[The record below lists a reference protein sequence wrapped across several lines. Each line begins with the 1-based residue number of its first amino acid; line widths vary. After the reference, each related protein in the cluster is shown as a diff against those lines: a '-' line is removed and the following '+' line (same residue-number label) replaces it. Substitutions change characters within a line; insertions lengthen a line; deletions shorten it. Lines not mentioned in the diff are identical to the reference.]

1 MTGQPA
7 HSRNGP
13 DDFGDGTAFLKF
25 TTGELEMI
33 SKGFTPTALPL
44 CIAFALTV
52 AGTQARAEAAATAAD
67 AQAQPSEAKTS
78 ADGDERKL
86 ETISVT
92 ADTGKGFQTKTSQVG
107 AFRDQFILDVPL
119 SINVLPRAVM
129 DAQAVSNLYDVLRNT
144 AGVTQSQVNDVVTQN
159 LAIRGIAIDNRT
171 SYRLNGALPV
181 NNLIE
186 MPLEDK
192 ERVEAL
198 KGSSALYYGFT
209 SPAGIIN
216 MVTKRARD
224 QPIAEFDIVT
234 DSNGVAIGHADL
246 GRRFGPDNQF
256 GLRVNVAGG
265 QLRTATNDQD
275 GSRKLGAVAF
285 DWRATDKLSIKLD
298 YEAFSKNIVENA
310 AVALLPA
317 VNNQIALPRIP
328 DQSKLISGPWAKNKA
343 NSENVLFRADYML
356 TDNWAATIEWG
367 RAETDRKARTFTAM
381 TKYNVDTGAGT
392 LTESLSR
399 GVVYVNNNFRA
410 ELAGRFQLGFLDNEF
425 SFGGMQNLRDQNNP
439 STQSYNAAQNLYAPI
454 LLTTPYYTI
463 KPTYKPQAITDK
475 GVYVFD
481 RIRLGE
487 DWQVLAGARRTD
499 YTNTTVGSPQYNVEK
514 TSPSFGVI
522 YRFREDTSIYANY
535 IEGLEETG
543 SAPITAVNALM
554 TLPPAVSKQK
564 ELGVRSEAWSGIT
577 ASASLFEIDRGSA
590 YVNTANVFVADGRTH
605 YQGLELSLS
614 GELNPEWSLYASAL
628 YLDADLRNA
637 ANLALIGKT
646 PENTPKNTES
656 LFVDYHPEALSGWSF
671 NAGAYYT
678 GRRAVNNFD
687 QAYIPD
693 YVTFNAGVRYTTT
706 QWFGAKTSLQL
717 NVENL
722 ADKDYW
728 SAAGA
733 GYLGYGKPRTVKFTA
748 RVDY

>member
-1 MTGQPA
+1 MKST
-7 HSRNGP
+7 SFR
-13 DDFGDGTAFLKF
+13 L
-25 TTGELEMI
+25 
-33 SKGFTPTALPL
+33 TALPF
-44 CIAFALTV
+44 CIALALACAQV
-52 AGTQARAEAAATAAD
+52 RADEAPADPQVQAGEADKSAATT
-67 AQAQPSEAKTS
+67 EH
-78 ADGDERKL
+78 KL

-92 ADTGKGFQTKTSQVG
+92 ADVGKGFTTKTSQVG
-107 AFRDQFILDVPL
+107 AFRDQLMLDVPL
-119 SINVLPRAVM
+119 SINVIPRAVM
-129 DAQAVSNLYDVLRNT
+129 DAQAVSNMYDVLRNT

-186 MPLEDK
+186 MPMEDK

-224 QPIAEFDIVT
+224 KPTAEFDLVT
-234 DSNGVAIGHADL
+234 DDNGLLVGHADL
-246 GRRFGPDNQF
+246 GRRFGPENQF
-256 GLRVNVAGG
+256 GLRVNVASG
-265 QLRTATNDQD
+265 QLRTATDGQE

-285 DWRATDKLSIKLD
+285 DWHATDRLSIKLD

-310 AVALLPA
+310 AVALLTA

-328 DQSKLISGPWAKNKA
+328 DQSRLISGPWAKNKA
-343 NSENVLFRADYML
+343 NSENVLFHADYML
-356 TDNWAATIEWG
+356 SDTWAATVEWG

-381 TKYNVDTGAGT
+381 TKYDVITGKGT

-399 GVVYVNNNFRA
+399 GVKYVNNNFRA
-410 ELAGRFQLGFLDNEF
+410 ELAGRFQLGFLDNEL

-439 STQSYNAAQNLYAPI
+439 STQAYSIAQNLYAPVV
-454 LLTTPYYTI
+454 LPTPYYTV

-499 YTNTTVGSPQYNVEK
+499 YTNATLGSPTYNVEK
-514 TSPSFGVI
+514 TSPSVGVI
-522 YRFREDTSIYANY
+522 YKFREDTSIYANY

-543 SAPITAVNALM
+543 SAPVTAVNALM

-564 ELGVRSEAWSGIT
+564 ELGVRSEAWSGMT
-577 ASASLFEIDRGSA
+577 VSASLFEIERGSA

-605 YQGLELSLS
+605 YQGMDFSLN
-614 GELNPEWSLYASAL
+614 GELTPEWSIYASAL
-628 YLDADLRNA
+628 FLDAELRKA
-637 ANLALIGKT
+637 ANTALIGKT
-646 PENTPKNTES
+646 PENTPKTTGS
-656 LFVDYHPEALSGWSF
+656 LFADYHPEALPGWSF

-678 GRRAVNNFD
+678 ARRAVNNLD
-687 QAYIPD
+687 QAYIPS
-693 YVTFNAGVRYTTT
+693 YITFNAGVRYTTT
-706 QWFGAKTSLQL
+706 QWFGAKTTLQL

-722 ADKDYW
+722 GDKDYW

-733 GYLGYGKPRTVKFTA
+733 GYLGYGKPRTLKFTG
-748 RVDY
+748 RVDF